1 MKKGFTLIKLMGV
14 IVLLGLVSIVSYVV
28 IEKIILNSKENISE
42 ATKKIIYVAADNY
55 IEDNMDEFPK
65 EKEKN
70 YCVSID
76 SLINGNYL
84 DEDTISKDSKKLSSY
99 HDVLVTVDSSYKF
112 SYELVTECNVDD
124 E

>member
-1 MKKGFTLIKLMGV
+1 MKKGFTLIELMGV

-28 IEKIILNSKENISE
+28 IEKLILNSKENISE

-55 IEDNMDEFPK
+55 IEDNMDDFPK

-84 DEDTISKDSKKLSSY
+84 DEDTISKDLKNLSSY

>member
-1 MKKGFTLIKLMGV
+1 MKKGFTLIELMGV

-28 IEKIILNSKENISE
+28 IEKLILNSKENISE

-55 IEDNMDEFPK
+55 IEDNMDDYPK
-65 EKEKN
+65 EKGKN

-84 DEDTISKDSKKLSSY
+84 DEDTISKDLKNLSSY
-99 HDVLVTVDSSYKF
+99 NDVLVTVDSSYKF